1 MARSKSASDCW
12 MCPSLNCS
20 APRRLYSVAKGFCA
34 SSIGPQISAA
44 NAALLVHF
52 IMARL
57 KQYLQPK
64 LDLPRIVGA
73 GDLADTRR
81 RRNIRPGILEVRVV
95 RHVKKFRTKLRLDAL
110 GDRGVLEQ
118 AHVEDDLPGAE

>member
-20 APRRLYSVAKGFCA
+20 AQLRLYAAAEGFCA
-34 SSIGPQISAA
+34 SSIGPQITAA
-44 NAALLVHF
+44 NAALVVHF
-52 IMARL
+52 ITARL

-73 GDLADTRR
+73 GDLPTLDGDE
-81 RRNIRPGILEVRVV
+81 IFDPGFRVV
-95 RHVKKFRTKLRLDAL
+95 RHVKEFR
-110 GDRGVLEQ
+110 
-118 AHVEDDLPGAE
+118 AEL